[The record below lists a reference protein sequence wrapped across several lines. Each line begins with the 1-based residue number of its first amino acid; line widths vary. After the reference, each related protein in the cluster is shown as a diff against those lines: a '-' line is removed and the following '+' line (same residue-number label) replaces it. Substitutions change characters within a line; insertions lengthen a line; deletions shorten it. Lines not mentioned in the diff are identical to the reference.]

1 VVVNTGEVVPV
12 DGIVVGGLAM
22 IDQHALTGESTPAEK
37 GIGDQ
42 VFAPTVMVAG
52 KRMTSN

>member
-1 VVVNTGEVVPV
+1 V